1 MKTWGRN
8 GWGALLAVLLLLVGG
23 IVLPLSAQGQGKR
36 LWGQVTDCAT
46 TDPVAAVVTL
56 VDAHAQAQGQNQ
68 SVDALSGIFIY
79 TPEPGYYVV
88 RVTPNAFTHYTREA
102 GPYRFDGTVHLFV
115 PSGDLCVDPMPKKD
129 RWLNVTVLDGSTNS
143 ASETV
148 AFEEFSRGAGGTEN
162 ATKVQPDDTVQYDY
176 LSGNFTLKTR
186 PLGWDSAR
194 LVYRN
199 DTTPIQGAILNRTV
213 HYDYTTQDA
222 FNGAIHIINGT
233 IRTQLENTLF
243 GRANRGYLVATY
255 SNVSQSSSLSHG
267 YVTNEQFFKNGSPMS
282 PLGVLNFT
290 RETGAIYL
298 YSDQWKY
305 GSKPTAD
312 RLSVTYDWSDPIGN
326 ARVTVRDPAK
336 DQAVVAPA
344 TTPASGTNEG
354 KVSFQVYAGSF
365 EVKVDATS
373 YQPQVPP
380 PVDTTAGDQNVT
392 VYLFRGHRVFVVV
405 HDADINPIE
414 QGLSGVLINTNA
426 SINRQIKVLQAAV
439 QDNTLTFFAYN
450 GTWKLVVDA
459 KGYAANT
466 SGVNVT
472 GGTVNR
478 LITLIPSA
486 QERYETSISFNGQ
499 NWSALTVWRNVTL
512 LPDSDFPGIENGF
525 LHDLGW
531 QLDLKFGTTLDG
543 TISPAERLA
552 VENFIA
558 ARGPFYTVTD
568 DFLTVN
574 GRTYRSVVGSYVQQ
588 VVNNLTAGGNFEVRA
603 GMNYTLSDTTKPI
616 IPQGQAKYWLNMTTI
631 ADKNVTQYQNY
642 SFLVQLP
649 PKYEMTSRTLTG
661 NITTRDFVNVTLDP
675 GIDAAV
681 PNPRANMIVEFSLTG
696 IARAEVE
703 GPVGKVR
710 VEQADQEKG
719 YLAWVANDT
728 AIVFSANKTTD
739 RGNLPVNAKDAAFNW
754 TFIYNA
760 TGNPVGNETGIWTTF
775 DFGNLGGNYTVNLT
789 VTQVNPTNVT
799 YRVINVTVDNED
811 PAGAFRTDRTGT
823 KVHNVT
829 GNRYNASGVRDNN
842 LTVDEDLFTTFTA
855 LDDRVPLSS
864 DILNGTL
871 KGKVAQWKWDFE
883 SDGTY
888 DRTGQSTSWNYSK
901 PGNFVLNLTVVD
913 SVGHEGANVTMNV
926 TVRDVTPPVIGF
938 VILDPNNAW
947 RETSTLSEGKIYFFN
962 ASRTTDN
969 SLNTTEDNV
978 NLSYRW
984 KWGVGEG
991 QNGTDLGMRDWRNR
1005 GNNTLNVSHVWT
1017 KWGDYKLEITV
1028 WDASDKNATVTR
1040 SPFPIQANTSAHP
1053 NLSIRSGSLKINPT
1067 TPEEGQQVTFTFNI
1081 TNAKGSG
1088 NATQIR
1094 VMLAIRERNQDKNES
1109 SESFDVRFLNGSAVV
1124 TNPVLTPEW
1133 NLTVEI
1139 TWHAPNK
1146 VANHSLRITVWD
1158 ANEPTPWIDA
1168 GNRQDTSLLVKEAGW
1183 KFWAIVGAFLFVI
1196 FGLPILYYVV
1206 RKFRAGEWT
1215 LRRKRGEEGEE
1226 EEEEEEDEEEEDEEE
1241 EEVAGEKP
1249 RKKKRL

>member
-1 MKTWGRN
+1 
-8 GWGALLAVLLLLVGG
+8 
-23 IVLPLSAQGQGKR
+23 
-36 LWGQVTDCAT
+36 
-46 TDPVAAVVTL
+46 
-56 VDAHAQAQGQNQ
+56 
-68 SVDALSGIFIY
+68 
-79 TPEPGYYVV
+79 
-88 RVTPNAFTHYTREA
+88 
-102 GPYRFDGTVHLFV
+102 
-115 PSGDLCVDPMPKKD
+115 
-129 RWLNVTVLDGSTNS
+129 
-143 ASETV
+143 
-148 AFEEFSRGAGGTEN
+148 
-162 ATKVQPDDTVQYDY
+162 
-176 LSGNFTLKTR
+176 
-186 PLGWDSAR
+186 
-194 LVYRN
+194 
-199 DTTPIQGAILNRTV
+199 
-213 HYDYTTQDA
+213 
-222 FNGAIHIINGT
+222 
-233 IRTQLENTLF
+233 
-243 GRANRGYLVATY
+243 
-255 SNVSQSSSLSHG
+255 
-267 YVTNEQFFKNGSPMS
+267 
-282 PLGVLNFT
+282 
-290 RETGAIYL
+290 
-298 YSDQWKY
+298 
-305 GSKPTAD
+305 
-312 RLSVTYDWSDPIGN
+312 
-326 ARVTVRDPAK
+326 
-336 DQAVVAPA
+336 
-344 TTPASGTNEG
+344 
-354 KVSFQVYAGSF
+354 
-365 EVKVDATS
+365 
-373 YQPQVPP
+373 
-380 PVDTTAGDQNVT
+380 
-392 VYLFRGHRVFVVV
+392 
-405 HDADINPIE
+405 
-414 QGLSGVLINTNA
+414 
-426 SINRQIKVLQAAV
+426 
-439 QDNTLTFFAYN
+439 
-450 GTWKLVVDA
+450 
-459 KGYAANT
+459 
-466 SGVNVT
+466 
-472 GGTVNR
+472 
-478 LITLIPSA
+478 
-486 QERYETSISFNGQ
+486 
-499 NWSALTVWRNVTL
+499 
-512 LPDSDFPGIENGF
+512 
-525 LHDLGW
+525 
-531 QLDLKFGTTLDG
+531 
-543 TISPAERLA
+543 
-552 VENFIA
+552 
-558 ARGPFYTVTD
+558 
-568 DFLTVN
+568 
-574 GRTYRSVVGSYVQQ
+574 
-588 VVNNLTAGGNFEVRA
+588 
-603 GMNYTLSDTTKPI
+603 
-616 IPQGQAKYWLNMTTI
+616 
-631 ADKNVTQYQNY
+631 
-642 SFLVQLP
+642 
-649 PKYEMTSRTLTG
+649 
-661 NITTRDFVNVTLDP
+661 
-675 GIDAAV
+675 
-681 PNPRANMIVEFSLTG
+681 
-696 IARAEVE
+696 
-703 GPVGKVR
+703 
-710 VEQADQEKG
+710 
-719 YLAWVANDT
+719 
-728 AIVFSANKTTD
+728 
-739 RGNLPVNAKDAAFNW
+739 
-754 TFIYNA
+754 
-760 TGNPVGNETGIWTTF
+760 
-775 DFGNLGGNYTVNLT
+775 GNYTVNLT

-823 KVHNVT
+823 KVHNAT
-829 GNRYNASGVRDNN
+829 GNRYNATGVRDNN